1 MTQKTFNI
9 GMFHYQVGRTDG
21 VSLEMDKWR
30 CVLESMG
37 HTVHYA
43 AGDLGSAEGTLI
55 PEMYHH
61 TPLAE
66 RLYANTFIA
75 LTDYES
81 DADYRQ
87 ALYSLAD
94 VIEAKL
100 RRWIAEKGIDFLLP
114 QNVWSVAVNPS
125 VSIAVTRVMRDLK
138 LPTLAHNHDFYW
150 ERVDGV
156 CLTCDSA
163 VELADK
169 YIPPHDPGI
178 RHAVINSLA
187 QQELAERKGIHA
199 RVVPNVFDFDAPP
212 WQPDAYNADLRERI
226 GLRENDV
233 MILQATRVVARKG
246 IELAVDL
253 VQALNAPARRARLQ
267 RTGLYDG
274 RPFDEDSRI
283 VLVLA
288 GYTRDDTSG
297 SYVQRLREKIADA
310 GIDAL
315 FIGDLIDHERRQ
327 EGARKIYSLW
337 DSYVFADFVTYPSW
351 WEGWGN
357 QLLEAVRAKLPIA
370 LFEYPVYVADIKTRG
385 FQAVSFGSTIHS
397 RDARGLIRVAPEII
411 EAAADETVTLLT
423 DATRRREMVEHNFQ
437 VAKRYFSL
445 DALRDHLEALMPA
458 PS

>member
-1 MTQKTFNI
+1 MTQQTFNI
-9 GMFHYQVGRTDG
+9 GMLHYQVGRTDG

-30 CVLESMG
+30 RVLEEMG

-81 DADYRQ
+81 DADYRR
-87 ALYSLAD
+87 ALYELAD
-94 VIEAKL
+94 VIEGKL
-100 RRWIAEKGIDFLLP
+100 RHWIAEKDIDFLLP
-114 QNVWSVAVNPS
+114 QNVWSVAVNPA
-125 VSIAVTRVMRDLK
+125 VAIALTRIMRDLH
-138 LPTLAHNHDFYW
+138 LPALAHNHDFYW

-156 CLTCDSA
+156 CLTCSSA
-163 VELADK
+163 VEAVEK
-169 YIPPHDPGI
+169 YIPPHDESI
-178 RHAVINSLA
+178 RHVVINSLA
-187 QQELAERKGIHA
+187 QRELAARKGIHA
-199 RVVPNVFDFDAPP
+199 RVVPNVFDFDGPP
-212 WQPDAYNADLRERI
+212 WRPDDYNADFRARI
-226 GLRENDV
+226 GLREKDV
-233 MILQATRVVARKG
+233 LILQATRVVARKG

-253 VQALNAPARRARLQ
+253 VQALNTPARRARLQ

-274 RPFDEDSRI
+274 RPFDADSRI

-297 SYVQRLREKIADA
+297 GYVQRLRRKIDQA

-315 FIGDLIDHERRQ
+315 FIGDMIDHERRQ
-327 EGARKIYSLW
+327 EGERKIYSLW
-337 DSYVFADFVTYPSW
+337 DTYVYADFVTYPSW

-370 LFEYPVYVADIKTRG
+370 LFEYPVYIADIKARG
-385 FQAVSFGSTIHS
+385 FRAVSFGSTIHS
-397 RDARGLIRVAPEII
+397 RDARGLIRVAPGII
-411 EAAADETVTLLT
+411 EAAADETVALLT
-423 DATRRREMVEHNFQ
+423 DAARRREMVEHNFQ

-445 DALRDHLEALMPA
+445 HALRAHLEALTA
-458 PS
+458 E